1 MEIPDDLLCLFS
13 GRVERRDGSV
23 VVEVPA
29 EELDNGDIDVGN
41 VYRIAILS
49 GTESGG
55 GEGRPQ
61 PREQP
66 AREPPVSEGD
76 RRTVE
81 IEGIGDQGDG
91 IAKVDRGYVVIV
103 PNTDVGDV
111 VEVEIENIFPNFAMA
126 QVVDGED
133 DHDDDEVA
141 ESEADVESMDDTEP
155 EPDTEP
161 AVGFEVEPDEEP
173 EPAIDFDREDDEF

>member
-1 MEIPDDLLCLFS
+1 MEIPDELLCLFS

-23 VVEVPA
+23 VVEVPS
-29 EELDNGDIDVGN
+29 EELDHGDIDVGT

-49 GTESGG
+49 GAEGVGT
-55 GEGRPQ
+55 EGRDR

-103 PNTDVGDV
+103 PDTDVGDV

-126 QVVDGED
+126 HVVDGE
-133 DHDDDEVA
+133 A
-141 ESEADVESMDDTEP
+141 EEP
-155 EPDTEP
+155 EPDVEP
-161 AVGFEVEPDEEP
+161 MADPESEPNEESAVGFESDPDEES
-173 EPAIDFDREDDEF
+173 EPAIDFDREDEDF

>member
-29 EELDNGDIDVGN
+29 EELDHGDIDVGN

-49 GTESGG
+49 GAEGG
-55 GEGRPQ
+55 DTGEGRPQ

-66 AREPPVSEGD
+66 AREPPVQEGD

-103 PNTDVGDV
+103 PDTDVGDV
-111 VEVEIENIFPNFAMA
+111 VDIEIENIFPNFAMA
-126 QVVDGED
+126 HVVDDGEEAEGS
-133 DHDDDEVA
+133 DEPA
-141 ESEADVESMDDTEP
+141 PDVESMADPDPDQEADIGFEADPDEDP
-155 EPDTEP
+155 EPT
-161 AVGFEVEPDEEP
+161 
-173 EPAIDFDREDDEF
+173 IDFDREDEEF

>member
-1 MEIPDDLLCLFS
+1 MEIPDELLCLFS

-29 EELDNGDIDVGN
+29 EELDHGDIDVGT

-49 GTESGG
+49 GAEGG
-55 GEGRPQ
+55 GSESRAQ

-103 PNTDVGDV
+103 PDTDVGDV

-126 QVVDGED
+126 HVVDGEEER
-133 DHDDDEVA
+133 DEAV
-141 ESEADVESMDDTEP
+141 EP
-155 EPDTEP
+155 EPDVEP
-161 AVGFEVEPDEEP
+161 MADAEPESDDESAVGFESDPDEEP
-173 EPAIDFDREDDEF
+173 EPAIDFDREDEDF